1 MKTTILKPFAAAL
14 VAGAAALA
22 ASAANADVV
31 VAIDA
36 SPYVYVSPV
45 QTTSFF
51 DAFVF
56 SVDPLVTLDVTV
68 SVTSLE
74 NSLGDLSL
82 LSIADGTIQLWST
95 TGTPAPVSAAFG
107 WGSNIVFQ
115 NIGPGAYGFA
125 VTGTPTGVAGGL
137 YAFSAQAVA
146 VPEPGTWGMGLTGG
160 VLMALA
166 LRRSSRV
173 KS

>member
-1 MKTTILKPFAAAL
+1 MRTTILKPVAAAL

-22 ASAANADVV
+22 ANAANADVV
-31 VAIDA
+31 VAID
-36 SPYVYVSPV
+36 SNPYVYVSPV
-45 QTTSFF
+45 QSTSFF

-56 SVDPLVTLDVTV
+56 SVDPLTTLDVTV

-74 NSLGDLSL
+74 NSLGDLSI

-95 TGTPAPVSAAFG
+95 TGTPAPLSAAFA
-107 WGSNIVFQ
+107 WGSSIVFQ
-115 NIGPGAYGFA
+115 NVGPGAYGFA

-137 YAFSAQAVA
+137 YAFSAQAVP
-146 VPEPGTWGMGLTGG
+146 VPEPGTWGMALTGG
-160 VLMALA
+160 VLMAFA
-166 LRRSSRV
+166 LRRNSRA